1 MLRKLSKALY
11 YYATYVLCAELPQTT
26 SELELIFQCQRNE
39 LNLPRRSRCGNIPQR
54 EYFQNDF
61 CCLTIT
67 FSVILSHYPAP
78 SLCMGCVVNVVHRHL
93 SPRYDLF
100 VSYRSLESWSA
111 MKPSRRHFCIQ
122 SNPLPISFV

>member
-1 MLRKLSKALY
+1 MLRYSSKALY

-26 SELELIFQCQRNE
+26 SKLELIFQCQRNE
-39 LNLPRRSRCGNIPQR
+39 LKPPRRSRRGNIPQR

-67 FSVILSHYPAP
+67 FSVILPHYPAP
-78 SLCMGCVVNVVHRHL
+78 SLCTGCVVNVVHRHL

-100 VSYRSLESWSA
+100 VSYRNIESWSA
-111 MKPSRRHFCIQ
+111 MKPSRRQVCTQ
-122 SNPLPISFV
+122 SNPPPISFV